1 MRAGSAGDDYDV
13 VTVGESLGVFGTLEA
28 GRLGSGREF
37 VFRVAGAESNFAI
50 AVQRLGLKAQWV
62 SVLGNDDVGQAI
74 RRELRAEGVAV
85 KAAIDLE
92 AATASMIKV
101 HRSVH
106 SMTATYFRSNSAF
119 ATATRERFDVDDVR
133 RARCLHF
140 SGISIAVSPGAT
152 EAIDA
157 AIDEAREGGAMV
169 SMDVNH
175 RRAIWSDDET
185 AGVHLRAFASRCDV
199 LFASP
204 EEAALIVGPGTPE
217 QQAEALNDLGIE
229 TVAIKLGSQ
238 GALCRQDG
246 RVEFR
251 PALDVTVVDA
261 VGAGDAFAGGFIAA
275 YLRDAD
281 IGTALEYGNTVAA
294 FAITARGDWEN
305 LPTPDEFDLIRCT
318 DMVR

>member
-1 MRAGSAGDDYDV
+1 MSGSTGEDDYDV

-37 VFRVAGAESNFAI
+37 AFRVAGAESNFAI
-50 AVQRLGLKAQWV
+50 AVQRLGLKAQWI

-85 KAAIDLE
+85 KAATDPE
-92 AATASMIKV
+92 APTATMIKV
-101 HRSVH
+101 HRSAQL
-106 SMTATYFRSNSAF
+106 MTATYFRSNSAF
-119 ATATRERFDVDDVR
+119 AGASRDRFDVDDVR

-140 SGISIAVSPGAT
+140 SGISVAVSVGAT
-152 EAIDA
+152 AAIDA
-157 AIDEAREGGAMV
+157 AIDEAREGGATV

-175 RRAIWSDDET
+175 RTAIWSDDET
-185 AGVHLRAFASRCDV
+185 AGAHLRAFAARCDV

-204 EEAALIVGPGTPE
+204 EEAELIVGPGTPE

-229 TVAIKLGSQ
+229 TVTIKLGSK
-238 GALCRQDG
+238 GALCRQQG
-246 RVEFR
+246 KTEFR
-251 PALDVTVVDA
+251 PALDVAVVDV

-275 YLRDAD
+275 YLRGAD
-281 IGTALEYGNTVAA
+281 IGTALESGNTVAA
-294 FAITARGDWEN
+294 FSITARGDWEN
-305 LPTPDEFDLIRCT
+305 LPTPEEFNLIRQT